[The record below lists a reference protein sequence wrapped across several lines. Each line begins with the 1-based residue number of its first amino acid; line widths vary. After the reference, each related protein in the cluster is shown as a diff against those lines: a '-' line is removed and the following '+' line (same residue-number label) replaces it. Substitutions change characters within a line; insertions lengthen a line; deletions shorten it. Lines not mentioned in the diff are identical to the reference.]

1 MISFLRGTLVEKNPT
16 VLVLDVG
23 GVGYAVHIPLSSYQ
37 RIGPVDSEITLLT
50 YLHVRE
56 DILQLYG
63 FASDEERRLFQMLI
77 AISGIGPRMAQTI
90 LSGIP
95 VADFRQAV
103 KADDVDLLVTVPGIG
118 RKTALRLIVELKG
131 KFSDADEEAVTPV
144 ISGKAD
150 RTLVEEAVL
159 ALVSLGYKRAQA
171 RETVQKILESGQ
183 GPLPIEELIKT
194 ALRIM

>member
-1 MISFLRGTLVEKNPT
+1 MISFLRGTLASKNPT
-16 VLVLDVG
+16 SLVVDVG

-37 RIGPVDSEITLLT
+37 RIGPVGSEITLLT

-63 FASDEERRLFQMLI
+63 FASDEERRLFQLLI

-95 VADFRQAV
+95 VADFKQAIT
-103 KADDVDLLVTVPGIG
+103 ANDVDLLVTIPGIG
-118 RKTALRLIVELKG
+118 RKTAQRLIVELKG
-131 KFSDADEEAVTPV
+131 KFGDGEEDAVSPVVT
-144 ISGKAD
+144 GRAD
-150 RTLVEEAVL
+150 RTLMEEAVL

-171 RETVQKILESGQ
+171 REIMQKIIESEQ
-183 GPLPIEELIKT
+183 GPLPVEEMIKK
-194 ALRIM
+194 ALRVM